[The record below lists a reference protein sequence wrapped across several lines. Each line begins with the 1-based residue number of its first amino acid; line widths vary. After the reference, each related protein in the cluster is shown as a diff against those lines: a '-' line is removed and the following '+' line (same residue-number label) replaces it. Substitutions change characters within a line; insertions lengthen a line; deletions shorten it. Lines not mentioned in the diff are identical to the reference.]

1 MRHIPII
8 AGLLALVGV
17 FSIGL
22 GVQRLCFHQER
33 RHAFEQHVAD
43 ICVQAAM
50 KANQS
55 QNPSQ
60 KP

>member
-1 MRHIPII
+1 MRHPRIL

-17 FSIGL
+17 FSIGF

-50 KANQS
+50 RANQS
-55 QNPSQ
+55 RNSVQ
-60 KP
+60 KQ